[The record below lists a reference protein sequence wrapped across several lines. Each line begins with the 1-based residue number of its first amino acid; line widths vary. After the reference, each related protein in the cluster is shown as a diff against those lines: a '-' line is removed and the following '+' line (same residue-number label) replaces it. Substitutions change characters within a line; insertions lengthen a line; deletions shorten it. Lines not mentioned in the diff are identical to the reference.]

1 MTDIKDVDVFNKI
14 VIDLK
19 GVTDKAK
26 AKIIVNGMTTKYPA
40 IPSPTPD
47 AEKLAAEEAKKVADA
62 DELAAEEA
70 YAEDDIGD
78 AFGEMTVEEI
88 TFLHA
93 DA

>member
-47 AEKLAAEEAKKVADA
+47 AEKLAAEEAEKDFLDIIKSFENKTTLNDIITNFNKAAIDANFKVQN
-62 DELAAEEA
+62 
-70 YAEDDIGD
+70 I
-78 AFGEMTVEEI
+78 
-88 TFLHA
+88 
-93 DA
+93 